1 MSSQYILALDQGT
14 TSSRAILFDGQGHL
28 VASHSI
34 PLEQIFPQPGWVEHD
49 AQAIWESQ
57 LEAMRTAV
65 AKSGVGPKRIAA
77 IGITNQRETV
87 VLWDRR
93 TGRPIHNAI
102 VWQDRRT
109 APACEELS
117 RKGYDDKIREKTGL
131 IIDPYFAGTK
141 IAWLLDHVPGAREK
155 AQKGDLL
162 AGTIDSWLIYKLTGG
177 RIHVTD
183 ITNASRTMLY
193 DIHTLAWDGEL
204 ARYLDVPLA
213 ILPRVVPSS
222 GAIGECDPAYLG
234 NAIPICGV
242 AGDQQA
248 ALFGQACFTE
258 GEAKN
263 TYGTGC
269 FLLMNTGEK
278 CIASEH
284 RLLSTIAWGIE
295 GRVEYALE
303 GSIFMAG
310 ATIQW
315 LRDDLRLIETAAETE
330 ELARSVPDTCGVYL
344 VPAFVGLGAP
354 YWDPYAR
361 GMMIGLTRGADRSH
375 IVRAALESLAYQTR
389 DVLTA
394 MEEDA
399 GLSLRALKV
408 DGGASANGFLMQFQ
422 SDILDV
428 PVIRPALVETT
439 AMGAALLA
447 GLAAGI
453 FGKKEDIRSCWRQ
466 DTRFAP
472 SMDQC
477 KRTELYGGWRRAV
490 ERCLGWAKPSEK

>member
-1 MSSQYILALDQGT
+1 MKKSYILALDQGT
-14 TSSRAILFDGQGHL
+14 TSSRAILFDGEGGA
-28 VASHSI
+28 VASHVVA
-34 PLEQIFPQPGWVEHD
+34 FPQLFPKPGWVEHD
-49 AQAIWESQ
+49 PEGIWASQ

-65 AKSGVGPKRIAA
+65 AKSGVDPAEIAA

-87 VLWDRR
+87 VVWDRH
-93 TGRPIHNAI
+93 TGQPLHNAI

-109 APACEELS
+109 APACDRLTQ
-117 RKGYDDKIREKTGL
+117 KGYGDAIRKKTGL
-131 IIDPYFAGTK
+131 VIDPYFSGTK
-141 IAWLLDHVPGAREK
+141 IAWLLEHVPGAREK
-155 AQKGDLL
+155 AEKGDLL

-177 RIHVTD
+177 AVHATD
-183 ITNASRTMLY
+183 MTNACRTMLFN
-193 DIHTLAWDGEL
+193 IHTLEWDTDL
-204 ARYLDVPLA
+204 AQWLGVPLS

-222 GAIGECDPAYLG
+222 GMIGECDPAYLG
-234 NAIPICGV
+234 HAIPICGV

-248 ALFGQACFTE
+248 ALFGQACFAE

-269 FLLMNTGEK
+269 FLLMNTGAK
-278 CIASEH
+278 CVDSH
-284 RLLSTIAWGIE
+284 HQLLTTIAWGL
-295 GRVEYALE
+295 GDSVEYALE

-315 LRDDLRLIETAAETE
+315 LRDELHLIETAAETE
-330 ELARSVPDTCGVYL
+330 EIARSVPDTCGVYL

-361 GMMIGLTRGADRSH
+361 GMMIGLTRGAGRAH

-389 DVLTA
+389 DVLKA

-399 GLSLRALKV
+399 GISLSALKV

-428 PVIRPALVETT
+428 PVIRPALTETT
-439 AMGAALLA
+439 AMGAAFLA
-447 GLAAGI
+447 GLSAGV
-453 FGKKEDIRSCWRQ
+453 FPDREAIRSCWRQ
-466 DTRFAP
+466 DTRFDPVMDAP
-472 SMDQC
+472 A
-477 KRTELYGGWRRAV
+477 RTELYGGWRRAV
-490 ERCLGWAKPSEK
+490 ERCLGWERRAEE

>member
-14 TSSRAILFDGQGHL
+14 TSSRAILFDGAGRA
-28 VASHSI
+28 VASHSV
-34 PLEQIFPQPGWVEHD
+34 LFEQIFPQPGWVEHD
-49 AQAIWESQ
+49 AEAIWESQ
-57 LEAMRTAV
+57 LQSMQTAV
-65 AKSGVGPKRIAA
+65 AKSGVDPAEIAA

-87 VLWDRR
+87 VVWDRH

-109 APACEELS
+109 APACEALT
-117 RKGYDDKIREKTGL
+117 RKGYGDVIREKTGL

-155 AQKGDLL
+155 AEQGDLM

-177 RIHVTD
+177 RVHATD
-183 ITNASRTMLY
+183 MTNASRTMLY
-193 DIHTLAWDGEL
+193 DIYTLDWDREL
-204 ARYLDVPLA
+204 AGYLGVPLCL
-213 ILPRVVPSS
+213 LPRVVPSS
-222 GAIGECDPAYLG
+222 GRIGACDSAFLG
-234 NAIPICGV
+234 KAIPICGV

-269 FLLMNTGEK
+269 FLLMNTGQR
-278 CIASEH
+278 CVASEH
-284 RLLSTIAWGIE
+284 GLLSTIAWGISD
-295 GRVEYALE
+295 RVEYALE

-315 LRDDLRLIETAAETE
+315 LRDGLRLIESAAQTE
-330 ELARSVPDTCGVYL
+330 DMARSVPDTCGVYL

-361 GMMIGLTRGADRSH
+361 GMMIGMTRGTDRSH

-399 GLSLRALKV
+399 GLSIPALKV

-428 PVIRPALVETT
+428 PVIRPAQVETT
-439 AMGAALLA
+439 AMGAAFLA
-447 GLAAGI
+447 GLAAGV
-453 FGKKEDIRSCWRQ
+453 FGSKEDIRSCWQQ
-466 DTRFAP
+466 DTQFDP
-472 SMDQC
+472 SMEEG
-477 KRTELYGGWRRAV
+477 KRSELYGGWRRAV
-490 ERCLGWAKPSEK
+490 ERCLGWAKDSEK